1 MRNSRR
7 LNSEYASWSISII
20 PVLAWRKSSPGDRLP
35 VNDNRQFPTTAEDPM
50 AQFIVEPHFRLQEWI
65 AEEKGYFRDQGLDY
79 EFRELIRSTEGQ
91 HHNKGGRGA
100 FQSIEQGREAN
111 VSCACHWTVN
121 VAASNAHAKL
131 YADVYSVAPSGIF
144 VAADS
149 KVRTPADLAG
159 VPISVGFQSGSHYS
173 TIQALEQYIPQS
185 EINLIFEDGML
196 FSRMERFIDGKSPA
210 AALFNGPYYL
220 AEQLGFRKIID
231 TTFMIAAM
239 VKGSPDPE
247 DMRRYFRALRS
258 AQRDLDL
265 RPERYTH
272 YYKNEFP
279 DRFHAIMDTRRWG
292 PGERIVFEPYT
303 KEVFEE
309 SFDWIAE
316 HKIFADNTMGAGDY
330 NRSTISFAAE

>member
-1 MRNSRR
+1 M
-7 LNSEYASWSISII
+7 E
-20 PVLAWRKSSPGDRLP
+20 K
-35 VNDNRQFPTTAEDPM
+35 
-50 AQFIVEPHFRLQEWI
+50 FIVEPHFRLQEWV
-65 AEEKGYFRDQGLDY
+65 ADEKGYFRDQGLDY

-121 VAASNAHAKL
+121 VAASAGHTKL
-131 YADVYSVAPSGIF
+131 FADLYSIAPSGIF
-144 VAADS
+144 VPADS
-149 KVRTPADLAG
+149 KVRTPADLAN
-159 VPISVGFQSGSHYS
+159 VPIAVGFQSGSHYS
-173 TIQALEQYIPQS
+173 TIQALEQYVPPAD
-185 EINLIFEDGML
+185 INLVFEDGML
-196 FSRMERFIDGKSPA
+196 FHRMEQLLEGKSQA

-239 VKGSPDPE
+239 IKGSPDPE
-247 DMRRYFRALRS
+247 DVRRYFRALRE
-258 AQRDLDL
+258 AQRDIDL

-303 KEVFEE
+303 KQVFEE
-309 SFDWIAE
+309 SFDWIAK
-316 HKIFADNTMGAGDY
+316 HKIFADGGMGAGDY
-330 NRSTISFAAE
+330 DRSTISFAAE